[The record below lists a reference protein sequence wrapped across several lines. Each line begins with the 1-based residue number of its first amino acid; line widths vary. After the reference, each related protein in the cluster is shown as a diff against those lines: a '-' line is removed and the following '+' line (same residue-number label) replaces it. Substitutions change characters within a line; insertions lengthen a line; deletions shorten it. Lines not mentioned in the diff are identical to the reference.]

1 MAKGVAHQND
11 FAWQQQLRYYW
22 DLDASDGDSIVVKQS
37 NCAIPYG
44 FEYEGATSRLV
55 VTPLTDRCWM
65 TLTGALHLKLG
76 GNPAGMLVLPSLYT
90 DALMGAP
97 VVTAAGILLAAQSC
111 RFA

>member
-1 MAKGVAHQND
+1 
-11 FAWQQQLRYYW
+11 
-22 DLDASDGDSIVVKQS
+22 
-37 NCAIPYG
+37 
-44 FEYEGATSRLV
+44 
-55 VTPLTDRCWM
+55 M